1 MDIQKGQEMK
11 MSSFCFVLRMNDVNP
26 MVFFDKIPDG
36 KMAEIQSKIRKA
48 LTSSDAQVIINEY
61 K

>member
-36 KMAEIQSKIRKA
+36 KMTEIQSKIHKA
-48 LTSSDAQVIINEY
+48 LTTGDAQVIINEY